1 MNKNFDEV
9 KADLRT
15 VTGKKIEFKERLK
28 NILRVQMNQLGF
40 EDSYMIQ
47 VQVSSDQEEW
57 VECHENMSLSDF
69 EVMYGNISGE
79 IKRMTVV
86 KYEEANIEKLVE
98 LKFEY
103 EYAKAHQEYIR
114 AYTKLMSNTLY
125 GRKPSL

>member
-1 MNKNFDEV
+1 MRDFKEI
-9 KADLRT
+9 KSDLRS
-15 VTGKKIEFKERLK
+15 VTAKKIEFKQRLRAV
-28 NILRVQMNQLGF
+28 LRVQMNQLGF

-47 VQVSSDQEEW
+47 VHVSDGQEKW
-57 VECHENMSLSDF
+57 IECHENMSLSDF
-69 EVMYGNISGE
+69 ETMYGNISGE
-79 IKRMTVV
+79 IKEMTVV